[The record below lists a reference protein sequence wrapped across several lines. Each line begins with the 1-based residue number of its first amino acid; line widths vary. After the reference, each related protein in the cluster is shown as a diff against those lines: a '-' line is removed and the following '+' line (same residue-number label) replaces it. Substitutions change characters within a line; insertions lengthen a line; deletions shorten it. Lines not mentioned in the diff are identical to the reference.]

1 MALDIA
7 GGVRQR
13 LVDDGALAAML
24 ATYLEQPAIVVSP
37 VPFDFPFETKP
48 TIIVDEPLS
57 QTPEDDYSNGRRR
70 VDLRVRMYA
79 KHGGSSVALNTAAER
94 VRTLLHNWNTPSFS
108 TGELEGASV
117 NGPTSAPTDDPSIE
131 GRLLSV
137 QLQIKE

>member
-13 LVDDGALAAML
+13 LVGDGTLTAML
-24 ATYLEQPAIVVSP
+24 ATYLGQPAVVVSP
-37 VPFDFPFETKP
+37 VPFDFPFDAKP
-48 TIIVDEPLS
+48 AIVVDEPIN
-57 QTPEDDYSNGRRR
+57 QTPEDDYSTARRR

-79 KHGGSSVALNTAAER
+79 KHGGSSVVLNAAAER